1 MASYE
6 LLCVCVCSSR
16 LLFWGSPLSPCGPM
30 TWTGLAFTA
39 SLTEIALP
47 KNAFWEEE
55 YYLAHCTVGE
65 VIALPPGL
73 KRVTD
78 KISEV
83 PVCACLCVCVPVCL
97 LVRHCMK
104 RCMCDGVC
112 IGMCWDVGGGKM
124 LHAEACLVSSCVPR
138 AARRTLATWR
148 WRIGP
153 NATKNARPAK
163 VRNNSASPSGQ
174 CPSTTS

>member
-83 PVCACLCVCVPVCL
+83 PVCACLCVCVPVYL

-163 VRNNSASPSGQ
+163 VRSNSAPPSGQ